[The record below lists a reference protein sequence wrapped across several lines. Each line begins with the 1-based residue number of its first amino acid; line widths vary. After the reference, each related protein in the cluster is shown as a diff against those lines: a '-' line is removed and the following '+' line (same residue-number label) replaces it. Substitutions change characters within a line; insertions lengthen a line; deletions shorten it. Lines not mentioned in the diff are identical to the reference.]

1 MKQKYC
7 TSHCVSWSPGTYYH
21 KSWNHPL
28 ALKVPLEPC
37 LVLAP
42 GFSEKVVSGST
53 GSPCPVYDNIPCP
66 SISQVH
72 SMGLVYLPIYIWL
85 IFIVNLLVNVL
96 YIECLGMCWTVE
108 LPVPAF
114 FLRMFSEFLRTDVGP
129 TITFAN
135 HLMDDLIHFET
146 LIRAGHSWPNLSNI
160 SSDEHWNEIATLHEY
175 NMDIN
180 HDGLQKVP

>member
-114 FLRMFSEFLRTDVGP
+114 LSPECFRNFWGQTWDQPLLSP
-129 TITFAN
+129 TIWWTIWYILRRLFGRGTA
-135 HLMDDLIHFET
+135 DRIYP
-146 LIRAGHSWPNLSNI
+146 I
-160 SSDEHWNEIATLHEY
+160 
-175 NMDIN
+175 
-180 HDGLQKVP
+180 